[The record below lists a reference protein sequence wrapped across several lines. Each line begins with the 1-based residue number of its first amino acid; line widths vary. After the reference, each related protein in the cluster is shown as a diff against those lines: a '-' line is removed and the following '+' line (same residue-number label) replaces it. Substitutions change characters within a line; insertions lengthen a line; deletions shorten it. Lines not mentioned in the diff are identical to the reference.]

1 LRIIIT
7 IIILF
12 TFSFG
17 LVNLHCTDFDQ
28 EESGIGTEEEFPDQ
42 ESWDARMYF
51 NNKGIRRAVL
61 TAGYIA
67 KYSKKNYTL
76 LKEGVKVE
84 FFDDQGDQKSIL
96 TSDEGKYFDRTQ
108 NMLAIGNVILLSKN
122 GSKLYSQELLWE
134 NREEK
139 VISEVPVKITTETDT
154 LFGDT
159 FKSDPDLINYEIT
172 NARGTSQQTISIDD
186 K

>member
-1 LRIIIT
+1 MKNIIN

-12 TFSFG
+12 TLCFS
-17 LVNLHCTDFDQ
+17 LINLNCTDFDQ
-28 EESGIGTEEEFPDQ
+28 EDSSSATEKEFPDQ

-51 NNKGIRRAVL
+51 NNNGIRRAVL
-61 TAGYIA
+61 TAGYVA

-76 LKEGVKVE
+76 LKEGVRVE
-84 FFDDQGDQKSIL
+84 FFDDQGNQKSIL
-96 TSDEGKYFDRTQ
+96 TSDEGKYFDQTQ
-108 NMLAIGNVILLSKN
+108 NMLALGNVVLVSKN
-122 GSKLYSQELLWE
+122 GSKLYSQELLWD
-134 NREEK
+134 NKEEK
-139 VISEVPVKITTETDT
+139 VISEVPVKITTKTDT

-186 K
+186 